1 MPLLHLNLVARPSL
15 MLQEQ
20 QNWQGRHRCCSGQ
33 LELCMRRSAKDTK
46 TLPPY
51 LLHDQALLPGL
62 LFKAHTCC
70 FPVVLSLL
78 MILIIRLLL

>member
-1 MPLLHLNLVARPSL
+1 
-15 MLQEQ
+15 MLILQ
-20 QNWQGRHRCCSGQ
+20 QQQQQDWQGRHRYCSGQ
-33 LELCMRRSAKDTK
+33 LELCMHRSAKDTK

-70 FPVVLSLL
+70 FPVVLALL
-78 MILIIRLLL
+78 IILIICLLP